1 MGVRPWAGTD
11 WRFPARLPFALRVPH
26 LGINAG
32 PWTGLSVGGIV
43 LNRSSRCIRI
53 AVVLGAMSI
62 MVAGCADSR
71 MGNAASNTATGAQA
85 SGEAPYHTAYGITSD
100 GPTTDL
106 YITAG
111 RCPRLRVRANNRGS
125 YRRTSPGE
133 IASLHRPIER
143 EETPM
148 RRIAEVPWVET
159 PTLHLDLDLPPAQRF
174 AAIPAEALDAGRC
187 LLAAILEGLP
197 A

>member
-1 MGVRPWAGTD
+1 MRGSAPIRRTPRQLGVRPWAGTD

-71 MGNAASNTATGAQA
+71 MGNATSNTTTGAQA
-85 SGEAPYHTAYGITSD
+85 SGETPYHTAYGITSD

-106 YITAG
+106 YTELFGSSRRDNATA
-111 RCPRLRVRANNRGS
+111 S
-125 YRRTSPGE
+125 S
-133 IASLHRPIER
+133 
-143 EETPM
+143 TP
-148 RRIAEVPWVET
+148 
-159 PTLHLDLDLPPAQRF
+159 PPAQPVTASAPPQQVQPVT
-174 AAIPAEALDAGRC
+174 AAASQIGRASC
-187 LLAAILEGLP
+187 RERV
-197 A
+197 